1 MSSKTIIIR
10 QTGTQFDAQEGQNIL
25 QAALEN
31 GIVYPYGCRQGR
43 CGGCKTR
50 LVQGQVDLLDY
61 SRFALTEAQS
71 ARGLILACR
80 AIPRSDVTLDWIGT
94 DDVRG
99 RVPLRQV
106 EGTVVTLEALTH
118 DIRRVRIR
126 LADEQPLM
134 FFAGQYADIKFGQA
148 PARSYCMANRPGEAE
163 LEFHIRRVPGGVAS
177 AYVHTVLEPGERVTL
192 ELPKGTSY
200 LREGHGGPMLCIAG
214 GAGLAPIKSIVETAL
229 ASGMSQAI
237 HVYFGVREGRDLY
250 GLEEFRALARDYPTL
265 LFTPVVSGIPV
276 AHCSRGLVTDI
287 AGSEQADLRGWKVY
301 VAGSPTLVDATIGMA
316 LKRGLKIQDLHA
328 QIYVTP

>member
-10 QTGTQFDAQEGQNIL
+10 QTGMQFDAQEGQNIL

-214 GAGLAPIKSIVETAL
+214 GAGLAPIKSIVET
-229 ASGMSQAI
+229 
-237 HVYFGVREGRDLY
+237 